1 MTLYRNPIPSGTD
14 PSTYTD
20 VEKLQ
25 FMRDLTENRRDKGI
39 AIPRFVRA
47 MTKAGYPISL
57 SAYKEC
63 EQLPGM
69 GIDHISAGML
79 EYAYRVLNSS
89 RVQNSVQ
96 GPNTARAMT
105 LISQARTAKGLEY
118 FDMSEEL
125 GMRNVPIT
133 EAEYRAAEQGMT
145 KIVSYEVIT
154 EAAKILD
161 LDPRKLI

>member
-1 MTLYRNPIPSGTD
+1 
-14 PSTYTD
+14 
-20 VEKLQ
+20 
-25 FMRDLTENRRDKGI
+25 
-39 AIPRFVRA
+39 
-47 MTKAGYPISL
+47 
-57 SAYKEC
+57 
-63 EQLPGM
+63 M